1 SMKLSIH
8 RYIVFMEMDYMNRN
22 KVLSYHYLKVLAIDF
37 VISIILYFALWKVN
51 VYAVHSI
58 LESLCLFIAAAIFLI
73 VWNTAN
79 EIPDKKPFL
88 GFAILPIL
96 IFDAFHVYLFAVPID
111 SGIQSSDFAIKF
123 WILARLTEVI
133 VLYIVSLSIPII
145 KTSKWIYLA
154 TAIAIPFAIAVLMIE
169 YPDILPDLLTESGL
183 TSVQKVA
190 EIAVVFIAFLSL
202 LNIKKEMHNEFVK
215 TYRYLLMVPL
225 IIIASQIMFI
235 IPNSPSSISWIYG
248 HVLKITYYYY
258 LYKEVF
264 VSYVKYPYK
273 MMEDKNKKLQEAYH
287 QLELNRQEE
296 ERKHSLLIQQE
307 KLALLGQMGAGIV
320 HETRN
325 YLTTIKGS
333 CQLMEVMTKE
343 SNLLKH
349 VKKINKSIDEIDS
362 IISRFLYMS
371 KQRDTEFEEVS
382 ICDLVQSVESLI
394 MSTSFMKK
402 IDITFETSK
411 EERYL
416 LCDEGQINQVVLNL
430 CKNAVEA
437 MEDTAD
443 PRLEIETGFNEEK
456 NEMYIRVTDNGK
468 GISAEELEKIGNA
481 FYTTKKTG
489 TGLGLYVCKQIVKE
503 HGGRIEVVSKPGKG
517 ASFIVWLPCIDEE
530 PPEEIANDA
539 S

>member
-1 SMKLSIH
+1 MKLSIH
-8 RYIVFMEMDYMNRN
+8 RYVVFMEMDYMNRN

>member
-1 SMKLSIH
+1 
-8 RYIVFMEMDYMNRN
+8 MEMDYMNRN